1 MYPPERA
8 DASTKCAIS
17 VAVRLTF
24 RAERIDYGR
33 KIAAAGPEPAR
44 CIDISQIETG
54 GNESRRKMGIL
65 WEVVQTGLMY
75 GQKRK
80 SDTIEDRVQAL
91 EDQLQLTQN
100 TLRTLVRKIEEIH
113 GLDIDG
119 DGRVG

>member
-1 MYPPERA
+1 MIVTA
-8 DASTKCAIS
+8 DSASA
-17 VAVRLTF
+17 
-24 RAERIDYGR
+24 GR
-33 KIAAAGPEPAR
+33 V
-44 CIDISQIETG
+44 DISQTKTAPIESG
-54 GNESRRKMGIL
+54 RKMGIL

-113 GLDIDG
+113 GLDVDG

>member
-1 MYPPERA
+1 MG
-8 DASTKCAIS
+8 
-17 VAVRLTF
+17 LTLLTNN
-24 RAERIDYGR
+24 D
-33 KIAAAGPEPAR
+33 
-44 CIDISQIETG
+44 
-54 GNESRRKMGIL
+54 ESRRKMGVL
-65 WEVVQTGLMY
+65 WEIVQTGLMY

-100 TLRTLVRKIEEIH
+100 TLRNLVIKIEEIH